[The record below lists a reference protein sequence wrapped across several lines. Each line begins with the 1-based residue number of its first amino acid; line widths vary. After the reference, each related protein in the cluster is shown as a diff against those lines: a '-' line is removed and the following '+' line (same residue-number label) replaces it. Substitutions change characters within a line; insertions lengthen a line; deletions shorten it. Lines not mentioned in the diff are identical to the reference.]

1 MTKKYYIAMARQ
13 YNDML
18 QKAENEAIKTALIQM
33 IHATVNVLQDDNP
46 LFDRG
51 KFFKA
56 CGI

>member
-1 MTKKYYIAMARQ
+1 MARQ

>member
-1 MTKKYYIAMARQ
+1 MTKKYYIVMAKQ
-13 YNDML
+13 YNNML